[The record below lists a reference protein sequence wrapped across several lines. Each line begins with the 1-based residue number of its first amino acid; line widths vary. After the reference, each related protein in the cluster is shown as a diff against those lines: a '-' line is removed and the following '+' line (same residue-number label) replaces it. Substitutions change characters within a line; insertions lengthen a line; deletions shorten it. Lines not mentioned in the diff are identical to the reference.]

1 MNAMVISFATRS
13 NAEAEGAVAKA
24 MHRLFPGRHERAASF
39 SKAVK
44 EGEETRPSAEQLSRQ
59 LEEAV
64 TRAEQAES
72 DLAKE
77 RLRADALDARLSASD
92 RGAIAAL
99 SREFRDTVAT
109 IAHSLGT
116 ASHELETSSHMMRSF
131 AETTARELAGVAAA
145 AETSAQHAR
154 KLVIDARALHES
166 VATVDISW
174 AYIARIGAE
183 ARQRTETSEQ
193 TIRELDESSRKLSKV
208 LGVIGDIADQTR
220 MLALNAAIEA
230 ARSGAAGRAFAV
242 VADEVKSLA
251 HDVRAVTG
259 GATILIDGMRVETGN
274 TEDAVRNVNDVVE
287 RLLDSADAISLEVSE
302 QQAKSVAIQKSSEDG
317 AEETSSLAGRCDK
330 LSNVASESI
339 ELSVGLESSATTLS
353 QTVEKLEAATERFLA
368 QMEAAN

>member
-1 MNAMVISFATRS
+1 MNAMAISFATIS

-24 MHRLFPGRHERAASF
+24 MHRLFPGRHERAASLG
-39 SKAVK
+39 KAVK

-131 AETTARELAGVAAA
+131 AETTARELVGVAAA
-145 AETSAQHAR
+145 ADTSAQHAR

-193 TIRELDESSRKLSKV
+193 TIRELDESSRKLGKV

-220 MLALNAAIEA
+220 MLALNATIEA

-274 TEDAVRNVNDVVE
+274 TEDAVRNVNNVVE

-302 QQAKSVAIQKSSEDG
+302 QQAKSVAIQKSSENG

-339 ELSVGLESSATTLS
+339 QLSVGLESSATTLS
-353 QTVEKLEAATERFLA
+353 QTIEKLEAATERFLA